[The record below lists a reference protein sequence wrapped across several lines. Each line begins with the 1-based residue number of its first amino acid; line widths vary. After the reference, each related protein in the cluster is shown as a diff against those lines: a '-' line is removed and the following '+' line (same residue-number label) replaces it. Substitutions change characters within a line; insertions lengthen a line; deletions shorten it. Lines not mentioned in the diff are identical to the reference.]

1 MVGLQWKDAVVD
13 KGVIM
18 ELGGCNKSLCRSP
31 PPKGSSASNKSL
43 GSALKIPPWGA
54 VGWTAVGA
62 ATVAAAHSGVPSGVV
77 WSINLNLNS
86 NNVDVVVDDDDKFQS
101 IKCVIITNY

>member
-1 MVGLQWKDAVVD
+1 M
-13 KGVIM
+13 
-18 ELGGCNKSLCRSP
+18 
-31 PPKGSSASNKSL
+31 
-43 GSALKIPPWGA
+43 
-54 VGWTAVGA
+54 GA

-101 IKCVIITNY
+101 IKCMIITNY